1 MRRGRTRPSEAVSF
15 MDKPARHSP
24 TQAETVLISKLLHA
38 ADRLLALGNAGRRLA
53 VRKPSNGSV
62 EEFIYRPEQPG
73 LDGVLKRPFLF
84 RIELNGHGFSW
95 HFP

>member
-1 MRRGRTRPSEAVSF
+1 
-15 MDKPARHSP
+15 
-24 TQAETVLISKLLHA
+24 
-38 ADRLLALGNAGRRLA
+38 
-53 VRKPSNGSV
+53 
-62 EEFIYRPEQPG
+62 